1 MSMKRSVKVQHL
13 ELNNIKTV
21 FIKVNLLIINDQV
34 MVSFTIEQIEYMKD
48 NGLMIIGTGEALK
61 DIVME
66 TNMKVSL
73 KIINL
78 MEKEFIPG

>member
-1 MSMKRSVKVQHL
+1 MKRSVKVQHL

>member
-1 MSMKRSVKVQHL
+1 MKRSVKVHHL

>member
-1 MSMKRSVKVQHL
+1 LSMKRSVKVQNL
-13 ELNNIKTV
+13 ELNNIKIV

-61 DIVME
+61 DIAME

>member
-1 MSMKRSVKVQHL
+1 
-13 ELNNIKTV
+13 
-21 FIKVNLLIINDQV
+21 VNLLIINDQV

-61 DIVME
+61 DILME